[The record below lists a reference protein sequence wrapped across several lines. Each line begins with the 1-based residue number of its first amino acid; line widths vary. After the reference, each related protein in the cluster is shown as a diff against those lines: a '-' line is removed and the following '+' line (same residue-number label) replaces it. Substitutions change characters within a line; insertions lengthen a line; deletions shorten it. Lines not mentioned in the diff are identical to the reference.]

1 MKYSEH
7 VNVIMNRILFCQF
20 SLLEISYLV
29 VTQLNPGELTVI
41 LEEIG
46 TVLILIEILRL
57 QNDMIM

>member
-7 VNVIMNRILFCQF
+7 VNAIMNQIPFRQF
-20 SLLEISYLV
+20 PSLDNSSLV
-29 VTQLNPGELTVI
+29 VTQLNPRELTVI

-46 TVLILIEILRL
+46 TLFILREILSL